1 MMPQG
6 VARRRWIL
14 IVIGL
19 VLVLAGCKTGGGAAT
34 ETARDAITQS
44 RSAQSAPIRRL

>member
-1 MMPQG
+1 MFEG

-19 VLVLAGCKTGGGAAT
+19 VLVLAGCKTGGGG
-34 ETARDAITQS
+34 S
-44 RSAQSAPIRRL
+44 Y